1 MSVLPDQIITKQG
14 PLARVWLA
22 SHWERKLSKS
32 QFLQTNLE
40 KTIDAISVTQQQ
52 EPYALRV
59 SGQLLLGVVR
69 IYSRK
74 TRYLLEDCNEALVK
88 IKLAFKKGNVNMP
101 DINQSVA
108 NLGSITLP
116 ERLTEFDI
124 LLPSVSF
131 NALYANPAD
140 SRDAVLDSLE
150 GVSLSQDITL
160 TDAQDGL
167 MSGSWGFDM
176 IEQRRRD
183 MLGDT
188 ERPFDFSNNTFF
200 DIETGRR
207 DAVQTG
213 EFSDF
218 FGMQDIEGPMNK
230 MGLEDNAKAA
240 LDNNDS
246 VDFDFDLGDDEMNN
260 RPQANNEFAFDL
272 QNDLLNRQRETS
284 EMTDAPFL
292 EALTQTGVPA
302 AQEPAR
308 RRRRLVV
315 DKVTEIPH
323 DELKQYMQD
332 TSSIIDKSA
341 DGQQYKEFK
350 SAEKVDLLRP
360 SALTSVSGLD
370 GLFASLSRKRR
381 ASQMITDNQDANQDN
396 VNQDDTGFDN
406 YEFETPGMDDV
417 YESRPQ
423 DFGFEGSQDSYR
435 VNTQSAISTHAQ
447 MTLEKIEKSVV
458 GNRPVAFR
466 ELEPTTKSDAARMF
480 YDILLL
486 STKNKIQVKQTAAF
500 GDIQIRPH
508 ATVF

>member
-40 KTIDAISVTQQQ
+40 KTIDAISITQQQ

-124 LLPSVSF
+124 LLPSISF
-131 NALYANPAD
+131 NALYTNPVD
-140 SRDAVLDSLE
+140 SRDAVLDNLE
-150 GVSLSQDITL
+150 GLSFSQDITL
-160 TDAQDGL
+160 TDVQDGL

-183 MLGDT
+183 MLTDT

-200 DIETGRR
+200 DIEGGRR

-218 FGMQDIEGPMNK
+218 FGMQDIEEPMNK
-230 MGLEDNAKAA
+230 MGLEDNVQPV

-246 VDFDFDLGDDEMNN
+246 VDFDFDLGDDEMNT
-260 RPQANNEFAFDL
+260 RPQTNNEFAFPDD
-272 QNDLLNRQRETS
+272 QNDALNRQRETS

-292 EALTQTGVPA
+292 ETLTQTDVPA
-302 AQEPAR
+302 IQEPAR

-332 TSSIIDKSA
+332 TSTIIDKSA
-341 DGQQYKEFK
+341 DEQQYKELK
-350 SAEKVDLLRP
+350 SIEKVDLMRP

-370 GLFASLSRKRR
+370 NLFASLSRKRR
-381 ASQMITDNQDANQDN
+381 ASQMIVENQDVHQDN
-396 VNQDDTGFDN
+396 VMQDDTGFDN
-406 YEFETPGMDDV
+406 YDFDAPDMDDIYV
-417 YESRPQ
+417 S
-423 DFGFEGSQDSYR
+423 
-435 VNTQSAISTHAQ
+435 
-447 MTLEKIEKSVV
+447 
-458 GNRPVAFR
+458 
-466 ELEPTTKSDAARMF
+466 
-480 YDILLL
+480 
-486 STKNKIQVKQTAAF
+486 
-500 GDIQIRPH
+500 
-508 ATVF
+508 